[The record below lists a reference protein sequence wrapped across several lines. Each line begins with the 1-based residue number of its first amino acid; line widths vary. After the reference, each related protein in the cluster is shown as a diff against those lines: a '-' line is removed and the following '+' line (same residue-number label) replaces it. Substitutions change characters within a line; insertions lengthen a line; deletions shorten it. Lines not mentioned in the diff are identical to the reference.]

1 MSCTRLA
8 SSACKSQHL
17 AVCNSEGHCHRP
29 VRVTGMGRCCSL
41 TLGMDLFGWAS
52 QSITCLLN
60 HPEQQSPAAA
70 SEEVTCS
77 LHQPVIGKEAA
88 FGLQQHR
95 GLEPSVPGRFKGEK
109 NKKNKGVTGWNASA
123 PPGDLLLSP
132 RPSDGTSL
140 HTDVAAMV
148 RLNQSMFSQHIFQI
162 LSTYWRLRSYCVN
175 ICIILRC

>member
-1 MSCTRLA
+1 MSRTRLA

-29 VRVTGMGRCCSL
+29 VHVTGMGRCCSL

-77 LHQPVIGKEAA
+77 LHQPAIGKEAA
-88 FGLQQHR
+88 FGLQQHG
-95 GLEPSVPGRFKGEK
+95 GLEPSVPGRACPNLKG
-109 NKKNKGVTGWNASA
+109 KKIKKIKVWLAEMPLHRRVTCS
-123 PPGDLLLSP
+123 
-132 RPSDGTSL
+132 SL
-140 HTDVAAMV
+140 RVPAMA
-148 RLNQSMFSQHIFQI
+148 R
-162 LSTYWRLRSYCVN
+162 R
-175 ICIILRC
+175 CIQM